1 MKASDVMV
9 SEVITVGRDTT
20 VREIANILVANH
32 ISAVPVVDDGGALI
46 GIVSEG
52 DLVHRVEVGTDHAYS
67 WWFKLISDQ
76 EMMSRDYLKSHAT
89 RASDVMTKRVVTASP
104 DMPLSKLASLLNR
117 HKIKRVPIVNE
128 AGELVGIVSRAN
140 LVQALANLRPIISV
154 GSRNDDST
162 LRERVRSEITSH
174 MLAGFSQINVIVQDG
189 VVELWG
195 DARSSAEKDAIRVA
209 AELVPGVRKVE
220 DHIAICEAR
229 YRI

>member
-1 MKASDVMV
+1 
-9 SEVITVGRDTT
+9 
-20 VREIANILVANH
+20 
-32 ISAVPVVDDGGALI
+32 
-46 GIVSEG
+46 
-52 DLVHRVEVGTDHAYS
+52 
-67 WWFKLISDQ
+67 
-76 EMMSRDYLKSHAT
+76 
-89 RASDVMTKRVVTASP
+89 MTKRVVTASP